1 MGWTDMGTSLGAMS
15 CGDMGTWDGRGAPR
29 LHVPKGHRCPLGV
42 MGTWEGHGDTSRC
55 HVHGDGT
62 DRGTR
67 DRQGDTM
74 TPCHHGPSWGHG
86 DMGWTRG
93 HPDFMSS
100 RATVGTQRD
109 MGTPP
114 SVSPRVPH
122 VRGGGHGDK
131 GGHGDIR
138 DPCPRRMWGHGAM
151 GTPRIHV
158 PRGSPCPRGTWGRGA
173 SVSPGVLQCPHGIW
187 GHRVPWGRLG
197 SVSPKVLRC
206 PRGTRGHP
214 RSASPGVLCCP
225 RGMRGHRVTWGPRIH
240 GHEGSQRPPGTPQS
254 QRPRGM
260 RGHRVTRGHR
270 LGSVSPLV
278 LRCPRG
284 TRGHHGSISARLLR
298 RPQGTP
304 GDTVHPCPQGLRV
317 PVGSVSPRAPCPRG
331 LCVPTGSVSPRDVRP
346 SHIHVPR
353 GCTATPSI

>member
-1 MGWTDMGTSLGAMS
+1 MDRHGDISRRHVLWGHGDMGWTGGATAPCPQGPPLSLGGD
-15 CGDMGTWDGRGAPR
+15 GDMG
-29 LHVPKGHRCPLGV
+29 
-42 MGTWEGHGDTSRC
+42 GTWGHLPVPC
-55 HVHGDGT
+55 P
-62 DRGTR
+62 RGR
-67 DRQGDTM
+67 DRQGDTGQ
-74 TPCHHGPSWGHG
+74 TRGHHDSVSPWAASVPWGHG

-109 MGTPP
+109 MGTAP
-114 SVSPRVPH
+114 SASPRVPH

-225 RGMRGHRVTWGPRIH
+225 RGMRGHRVTWGPLD
-240 GHEGSQRPPGTPQS
+240 PW
-254 QRPRGM
+254 PR
-260 RGHRVTRGHR
+260 R
-270 LGSVSPLV
+270 LPA
-278 LRCPRG
+278 P
-284 TRGHHGSISARLLR
+284 
-298 RPQGTP
+298 P
-304 GDTVHPCPQGLRV
+304 GDTPKPTSPGDAGTQSDTGTSAWVRV
-317 PVGSVSPRAPCPRG
+317 PIGPP
-331 LCVPTGSVSPRDVRP
+331 VSPRDAGTPRI
-346 SHIHVPR
+346 HICGAPPASAGDTR
-353 GCTATPSI
+353 